1 MRYGCTAELTIGA
14 LLCLIVL
21 SSIIGCEPPNPP
33 MEQPVKVGI
42 VEKVDITGNYGK
54 YVIVVTDGNREL
66 LWWRTVSDIDE
77 LWAKAKLGEQLEYH
91 E

>member
-1 MRYGCTAELTIGA
+1 MNKLIIAVF
-14 LLCLIVL
+14 LLV
-21 SSIIGCEPPNPP
+21 GCEPSNQP

-42 VEKVDITGNYGK
+42 VEKVDITADYGK
-54 YVIVVTDGNREL
+54 YIIVTTNDKRKL
-66 LWWRTVSDIDE
+66 LWWRTVSDIDG